1 MYNIILIFKCLYIN
15 KQKMIRFIKNTAFLS
30 VLLQLIKLI
39 NLNNKYLYQ
48 ITNKYLLFMYLSMF
62 HICIYLMISFVN
74 TTYFA
79 IYQNII

>member
-1 MYNIILIFKCLYIN
+1 
-15 KQKMIRFIKNTAFLS
+15 MIRFIKNTVFLS
-30 VLLQLIKLI
+30 VLLQVIKLI

-48 ITNKYLLFMYLSMF
+48 IINKYLLFMYLSMF
-62 HICIYLMISFVN
+62 YICIYLMVIFVN

>member
-1 MYNIILIFKCLYIN
+1 
-15 KQKMIRFIKNTAFLS
+15 MIRFIKNTVFLS
-30 VLLQLIKLI
+30 VLLQVIKLI

-48 ITNKYLLFMYLSMF
+48 ITNKYLLFMYFSMF
-62 HICIYLMISFVN
+62 HICIYLMVSFVN

>member
-1 MYNIILIFKCLYIN
+1 
-15 KQKMIRFIKNTAFLS
+15 MIRFIKNTVFLS
-30 VLLQLIKLI
+30 VLLQVIKLI

-62 HICIYLMISFVN
+62 YICIYLMVSFVN
-74 TTYFA
+74 TNYFA